1 LFPPNEKCV
10 DSLTLDIFVGD
21 KTASCEELR
30 LVEIPTPGLIAGD
43 VIIGG
48 GDLVV
53 VLVVFSRLNCTV

>member
-1 LFPPNEKCV
+1 MPEIL
-10 DSLTLDIFVGD
+10 VGD
-21 KTASCEELR
+21 KTGSCEDLR
-30 LVEIPTPGLIAGD
+30 LEEIPIPGLIEEGG